1 MNDLLSTLR
10 LFVRAARVGNFSSA
24 GRELGLSQPSASR
37 LIAALEEEVGAT
49 LFSRTTRAVTLTE
62 AGATYLMRVE
72 AILAALDEADHQAR
86 GTGELRGSLR
96 VGTSSSFVL
105 REIIPRLPAFLKQ
118 HAALKIEL
126 VADDRYQD
134 LVTEGIDVAFRF
146 GALPDS
152 SAMARKIIHLPR
164 ILMASPDYLRERG
177 TPTMPSDLAHH
188 SVIIGPAHP
197 SPTFAFRSSV
207 RVDSNLAISIN
218 EGATASAVAGLGI
231 AASSENS
238 ARAEFEAGQLVRVLP
253 DWDFGS
259 MEVNALFV
267 SGKTIKPAARAFA
280 DFLLRSSAHLAR
292 GSRKRVRTSK
302 PIDRAV
308 PTCVCK
314 WHPYVMIAACPV
326 TSSSATARQ

>member
-1 MNDLLSTLR
+1 MNDRLSALR

-72 AILAALDEADHQAR
+72 AILAALDEADHEAR

-96 VGTSSSFVL
+96 VGTPISFGL
-105 REIIPRLPAFLKQ
+105 REIIPRLPAFMKQ
-118 HAALKIEL
+118 HPALKIEL
-126 VADDRYQD
+126 RVTDRYPD
-134 LVTEGIDVAFRF
+134 LVTEGIDVSFQF

-152 SAMARKIIHLPR
+152 SATARKLIHQPR
-164 ILMASPDYLRERG
+164 ILTASPDYLRERG

-188 SVIIGPAHP
+188 SVIISPAHP
-197 SPTFAFRSSV
+197 SPTFSFRKDGRVTSV
-207 RVDSNLAISIN
+207 RVDSRLAITIN

-238 ARAEFEAGQLVRVLP
+238 ARAELEAGELVRVLP

-267 SGKTIKPAARAFA
+267 SGKTIMPAARAFT
-280 DFLLRSSAHLAR
+280 DFLLREL
-292 GSRKRVRTSK
+292 
-302 PIDRAV
+302 RA
-308 PTCVCK
+308 
-314 WHPYVMIAACPV
+314 A
-326 TSSSATARQ
+326 

>member
-1 MNDLLSTLR
+1 MNDRLSALR
-10 LFVRAARVGNFSSA
+10 LFARVARVGNFSSA

-72 AILAALDEADHQAR
+72 AILAALDEADHEAR

-96 VGTSSSFVL
+96 VGTALSFML
-105 REIIPRLPAFLKQ
+105 REIIPRLPAFMKQ
-118 HAALKIEL
+118 HPALKIDL
-126 VADDRYQD
+126 LATDHYQD
-134 LVTEGIDVAFRF
+134 LVTEGLDVAFRF

-152 SAMARKIIHLPR
+152 SATARKIIHLPR
-164 ILMASPDYLRERG
+164 ILVASPDYLRQRG
-177 TPTMPSDLAHH
+177 TPAMPSDLAHH

-197 SPTFAFRSSV
+197 SPTFSFRKDGRVTSV
-207 RVDSNLAISIN
+207 RVDSQLAITIN
-218 EGATASAVAGLGI
+218 EGTTASAVAGLGI
-231 AASSENS
+231 CAASEIS
-238 ARAEFEAGQLVRVLP
+238 AGAELETGQLVRVLP

-280 DFLLRSSAHLAR
+280 DFLLMEL
-292 GSRKRVRTSK
+292 RVS
-302 PIDRAV
+302 
-308 PTCVCK
+308 
-314 WHPYVMIAACPV
+314 
-326 TSSSATARQ
+326 